1 MVNFSND
8 VSQNIIKLRKHYNLT
23 QADLGKIVGKSD
35 KAVSAWENGTRS
47 PHIKSIKAIAKYFG
61 ISPTELSGDAFND
74 IKPMELTDAEKAHI
88 MHLRSM
94 DEKIPGLRK

>member
-47 PHIKSIKAIAKYFG
+47 P
-61 ISPTELSGDAFND
+61 L
-74 IKPMELTDAEKAHI
+74 
-88 MHLRSM
+88 
-94 DEKIPGLRK
+94 